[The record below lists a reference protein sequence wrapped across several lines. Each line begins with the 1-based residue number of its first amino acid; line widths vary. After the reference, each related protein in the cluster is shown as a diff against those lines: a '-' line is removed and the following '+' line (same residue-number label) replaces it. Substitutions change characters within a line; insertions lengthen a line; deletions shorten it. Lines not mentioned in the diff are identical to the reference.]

1 MVSRSDLA
9 HNRRYSAIFKKL
21 VEIYVETG
29 EAVGSRSLSKALENP
44 LSPATI
50 RNVMAD
56 LEELGILCSEHTSAG
71 RKPTEKGW
79 RFFVN
84 TLVES
89 ANISELE
96 VDELAEIT
104 KDSAGKS
111 VEDILEHATDV
122 LSELANC
129 ASLIRVPT
137 VNSEV
142 RHIDFVLL
150 SPGRAIVVIVNE
162 NGVVENRL
170 IEVASDISSSVLERA
185 TRYINSKLSGSTLDA
200 IREELQNELDFQKEG
215 LDEITKNIV
224 EQGLGFVADDAAE
237 NGNKLIVK
245 GRSKLV
251 SKAGEIL
258 DLEELLRKLD
268 EKKTLKDILD
278 KSVNGQG
285 VQIFIGAETKMFEMS
300 GCSLI
305 VSPYKNKKKSLV
317 GAIGVIGPSRMS
329 YSRVITL
336 VDYTAKLLGSIV

>member
-1 MVSRSDLA
+1 MSQFDIS
-9 HNRRYSAIFKKL
+9 NNKRYVEIFKKL

-29 EAVGSRSLSKALENP
+29 EAVGSRSLSKVLQTP

-50 RNVMAD
+50 RNVMSD
-56 LEELGILCSEHTSAG
+56 LEDLGILCSEHTSAG

-89 ANISELE
+89 ADISKLE
-96 VDELAEIT
+96 IEQLANIT
-104 KDSAGKS
+104 KNAVGKS
-111 VEDILEHATDV
+111 VESILEKATDV
-122 LSELANC
+122 LSGLAGC

-162 NGVVENRL
+162 NGIVENRL
-170 IEVASDISSSVLERA
+170 IEVAPDVSASVLEKA
-185 TRYINSKLSGSTLDA
+185 TRYINTKLAGSTLND
-200 IREELQNELDFQKEG
+200 IRTKLQNELDFQKEG
-215 LDEITKNIV
+215 LDKITKNIV
-224 EQGLGFVADDAAE
+224 EQGIGFVTNE
-237 NGNKLIVK
+237 NDNRIIIK
-245 GRSKLV
+245 GQSNLL

-258 DLEELLRKLD
+258 DLEDLLRKLD
-268 EKKTLKDILD
+268 EKKTLKDLLD

-285 VQIFIGAETKMFEMS
+285 VQIFIGAETKIFEMS
-300 GCSLI
+300 GCSMI
-305 VSPYKNKKKSLV
+305 VSPYQNAKKSLV